1 MAFDAEGFDRQVALP
16 PELKVSHI
24 RKAIEYIERE
34 ASELIEVYYE
44 QANVFSGLVGIF
56 GVRALHSLSPYKKHK
71 HPDVAQQRFPDL
83 SLGGRVDPPPAQAL
97 ESKGTT
103 RPWAL
108 QSHYNHAGWY
118 IVWRYL
124 VDSAKIIKPGRSVV
138 VWRVDVAF
146 LRQEDWKYERSK
158 AGEGRGGRTHT
169 FGVKHPADRFAI
181 AIVYRHPRIV
191 LRQSK
196 PTLANGET

>member
-1 MAFDAEGFDRQVALP
+1 LSRNPEGFDPEVKLP
-16 PELKVSHI
+16 PELKVTHV

-34 ASELIEVYYE
+34 TAEFVDVYYE

-56 GVRALHSLSPYKKHK
+56 GVRALHSVSPYKKHK

-83 SLGGRVDPPPAQAL
+83 SLGGKLDPAPEHAL

-124 VDSAKIIKPGRSVV
+124 VDPAKIIKPGKPVV
-138 VWRVDVAF
+138 IWRVDVA
-146 LRQEDWKYERSK
+146 LLTKDNWKYEGSK
-158 AGEGRGGRTHT
+158 AREGRGGRTHT
-169 FGVKHPADRFAI
+169 FGVKNPAQKFADTILYHHPK
-181 AIVYRHPRIV
+181 VV

-196 PTLANGET
+196 PTLANSEH

>member
-1 MAFDAEGFDRQVALP
+1 LAFEAEGFDREVQLP

-24 RKAIEYIERE
+24 RKAIDYIEKE
-34 ASELIEVYYE
+34 ATELIEVYFE

-56 GVRALHSLSPYKKHK
+56 GVRALHSLSPYKKQK

-83 SLGGRVDPPPAQAL
+83 SLGGKLNPPPAQAL

-124 VDSAKIIKPGRSVV
+124 VDPAKIIKAGRSVV
-138 VWRVDVAF
+138 IWRVDVAF
-146 LRQEDWKYERSK
+146 LREQDWKYEGSK
-158 AGEGRGGRTHT
+158 AREGRGGRTHT
-169 FGVKHPADRFAI
+169 FGVKNPAGRFAS
-181 AIVYRHPRIV
+181 AVVYNHPRVV
-191 LRQSK
+191 LRQSR
-196 PTLANGET
+196 PALANGEG

>member
-1 MAFDAEGFDRQVALP
+1 LAADTEGFDRSVPLP

-24 RKAIEYIERE
+24 RKAIDYIERE
-34 ASELIEVYYE
+34 TSELVEVYFE

-56 GVRALHSLSPYKKHK
+56 GVRALHALSPYKKHK

-83 SLGGRVDPPPAQAL
+83 SLGGRLNPPPQQAL
-97 ESKGTT
+97 ESKGST
-103 RPWAL
+103 RAWAL

-124 VDSAKIIKPGRSVV
+124 VDPTEIIKPKKKVV

-146 LRQEDWKYERSK
+146 LNQDDWKYETSK
-158 AGEGRGGRTHT
+158 AAEGRGGRTHT
-169 FGVKHPADRFAI
+169 FGVKLPASRFAK
-181 AIVYRHPRIV
+181 AIVYQHPKII
-191 LRQSK
+191 LRQSR
-196 PTLANGET
+196 PTLANGG